1 MVLTISSLILICIL
15 GYLSQSIGLC
25 LVRGVN
31 AAKDG
36 KPLFLIAILLSGCT
50 AWVAGVFA
58 YIFNIQISLVN
69 YQVTLLSMIG
79 GFLFGLGAA
88 FNNGC
93 GVSTISKLSRGH
105 LTMLI
110 TVLGWFIGW
119 LLLTKFR
126 AETPLIGFIIKP
138 IYHFTGLFILSLI
151 VVGFTLRIS
160 SENKK
165 ILFTMLGIGLLGSL
179 VFLIEPK
186 WTPSALLKDMSY
198 SYWLNDY
205 SLWPDMSRYIL
216 ISFLILG
223 MLIAALRAKTF
234 KLIIDKWQVCVKH
247 LLAGICMG
255 IGAAL
260 ASGGNDSQL
269 LLALPGLS
277 LAGFVSVL
285 FMLVGIFVGSKCIK

>member
-1 MVLTISSLILICIL
+1 
-15 GYLSQSIGLC
+15 
-25 LVRGVN
+25 
-31 AAKDG
+31 
-36 KPLFLIAILLSGCT
+36 
-50 AWVAGVFA
+50 
-58 YIFNIQISLVN
+58 
-69 YQVTLLSMIG
+69 MIG

-119 LLLTKFR
+119 LLLTKFI
-126 AETPLIGFIIKP
+126 ADHPLIGFTIKP
-138 IYHFTGLFILSLI
+138 IYHLTGLFILSVI
-151 VVGFTLRIS
+151 VLVFAFKVS

-179 VFLIEPK
+179 VFLIEPN

-198 SYWLNDY
+198 SYWLNQ
-205 SLWPDMSRYIL
+205 SALWPPNSRFIL

-223 MLIAALRAKTF
+223 MLLAALRAKTF
-234 KLIIDKWQVCVKH
+234 KLIIDKWQVCFKH

-255 IGAAL
+255 VGAAL
-260 ASGGNDSQL
+260 ANGGNDSQL

-277 LAGFVSVL
+277 LAGFVSVF
-285 FMLVGIFVGSKCIK
+285 FMLIGIFVGVKCIK